1 MTQKSAIVILG
12 GGLVKDKH
20 GKWRTTNFDEKDK
33 FGALGDRLRVK
44 AGSYLYKKNTNQFII
59 VLGGKGQFKNIKNI
73 PLISEIIK
81 KELEELGV
89 PHENIIIETR
99 SGNTFE
105 QLKELRKI
113 IKKQQLEE
121 VLIISNEYHLP
132 RIQAIIDQNKE
143 LKDGAKIKLQSAE
156 KIIIDHEPEREELI
170 KLKYKSKSMQDR
182 IVLEKKGVQDIKN
195 GLYKF

>member
-1 MTQKSAIVILG
+1 MQKSAIVILG

-20 GKWRTTNFDEKDK
+20 GKWHTTNFDEKDK
-33 FGALGDRLRVK
+33 FGALGDRFRVK

-89 PHENIIIETR
+89 PPKNIIIETR

-105 QLKELRKI
+105 QLQELKKI

-121 VLIISNEYHLP
+121 AVVISNEYHLP
-132 RIQAIIDQNKE
+132 RIQVMIDQDKE
-143 LKDGAKIKLQSAE
+143 LKNSAKIKLQSAE
-156 KIIIDHEPEREELI
+156 EIVTRYEPEQAEKIEFV
-170 KLKYKSKSMQDR
+170 YSSKSMQER
-182 IVLEKKGVQDIKN
+182 IVLEQKGVQDIKD
-195 GLYKF
+195 GKYKFK